1 MSSTYSALKIEL
13 IGTGEQS
20 GTWGATTNVNLGDAA
35 LGEAITGSAT
45 VDFAS
50 AADVTISLIDTN
62 TTQVARNL
70 RLNIT
75 ESGAGVGYTGNLI
88 LGSNCQ
94 IEKLYL
100 VNNNTTATKTIK
112 NTTGTGIAIPAGK
125 SMFVFNNAVNV
136 VEAVNSAISMAVTG
150 AVSGSQI
157 TSTVATGTAPLV
169 VASTTPVANLS
180 ILGNATNITG
190 TLAVAQGGTG
200 AIATTGSGF
209 NVLGTS
215 PTLITPIL
223 GTPTSGNLAN
233 CTGYPAGSI
242 TGTVNLATQVT
253 GTLAVTNGGTGVTT
267 STGSGNVVLS
277 TSPTLVTPILGIPQ
291 SATLTNATGLPL
303 TTGVIGTLAV
313 TNGGT
318 GVTTSTGS
326 GSVVLSTSPTLVT
339 PLLGTPTSGNLA
351 NCTFPTLNQ
360 NTTGN
365 AATATN
371 PASGGTFI
379 TSSNIASQSVSF
391 ATTASSATN
400 ATNATN
406 ATTAATVSTTIASGA
421 TGTTQSAGTNN
432 TTIATTAFVQAAIT
446 GTGYG
451 TMASQNANS
460 VAITGGT
467 INGVSGTNASMTVG
481 NATNATNA
489 TNLSGGTVSATTI
502 GGTTITASTQ
512 FSGPG
517 TGLTGTASSLTAGA
531 ANSVAYA
538 NVTGKPATGLYQ
550 VYSGTVSGGSGNGGT
565 YTHVWQILYS
575 GGSTA
580 REMVS
585 PDSFMVVTA
594 VNDYYTSNNAGNYNS
609 YTITKAVNLLNTT
622 GSGDSRFTVDFIF
635 SGYPTPNQINV
646 TIYVQSAT
654 AVTSLVFVS

>member
-20 GTWGATTNVNLGDAA
+20 GTWGATTNVNLGDNA

-75 ESGAGVGYTGNLI
+75 ESGAGIGYTGNLI

-291 SATLTNATGLPL
+291 SGTLTNATGLPL

-481 NATNATNA
+481 NATNATTA

-531 ANSVAYA
+531 ANSVAYS
-538 NVTGKPATGLYQ
+538 NVSGKPDTGLYL
-550 VYSGTVSGGSGNGGT
+550 VWSGVVSGGGGNGGT
-565 YTHVWQILYS
+565 YNHYWTILYS
-575 GGSTA
+575 GSPA
-580 REMVS
+580 REMPS

-594 VNDYYTSNNAGNYNS
+594 LNDYYTTNYAGGYAT
-609 YTITKAVNLLNTT
+609 YTISKAVYVANPTL
-622 GSGDSRFTVDFIF
+622 SGNSQFGVTINF
-635 SGYPTPNQINV
+635 SGYPTPNQINMS
-646 TIYVQSAT
+646 IYVQSAT
-654 AVTSLVFVS
+654 AVTSLTFIS